1 VAGLSNRLPI
11 DEQLET
17 AGELVVRSRIFYDIW
32 RFFEGEETRPNIID
46 TMNRYSEFF
55 RFDAH
60 AHFITF
66 IIQIAALFENRK
78 DTINLPC
85 LSKELRSAISDVDN
99 RQVAALL
106 DQALPIA
113 SKVKILRSNLFAHR
127 SATLTYAESF
137 QKASVAVNE
146 LRTLS
151 EIALTMVN
159 RLLSARDLKERDFH
173 NLPQEDVSNMLRA
186 LAHQS

>member
-1 VAGLSNRLPI
+1 LSNRLPI

-46 TMNRYSEFF
+46 VMNRYSEFF

-60 AHFITF
+60 AHFVTF
-66 IIQIAALFENRK
+66 IIQIAALFERRK
-78 DTINLPC
+78 DTINLPR
-85 LSKELRSAISDVDN
+85 LSTELQEIISAQNKTEVVALLN
-99 RQVAALL
+99 QVAPLV
-106 DQALPIA
+106 
-113 SKVKILRSNLFAHR
+113 SKVNILRSNLFAHR

-137 QKASVAVNE
+137 QKASVTLNE
-146 LRTLS
+146 LRTLT
-151 EIALTMVN
+151 EIALTIVN
-159 RLLSARDLKERDFH
+159 ALLAVRGLDRRDFH
-173 NLPQEDVSNMLRA
+173 NLPQEDASNMLRA